1 MFDAEMDFH
10 AYVAAAYELRSADEL
25 PVSRAAKYRAWH
37 FGLRYLVPVGNPR
50 LVRPRR
56 KALDFAVGLLLR
68 TPKPP
73 LTSDEE
79 DRKKEIPNADEVAH
93 LERNSLAIA
102 KHIGLLK
109 AGRDPENSYSSED
122 NHESLL
128 SWLQLAQSI
137 QLMFDGPPGATELG
151 VGRLAIYL
159 AYKPDKSRSMAVRPE
174 STREV
179 LIYHAAQMIAKGTE
193 SRTCEHCG
201 TTFLSGGTGRGKDK
215 KRGDARFCSD
225 ECRWKFHNESRRRA
239 R

>member
-10 AYVAAAYELRSADEL
+10 AYVAATYELRSADEL
-25 PVSRAAKYRAWH
+25 PVSRAAKHRAWY

-109 AGRDPENSYSSED
+109 AGRDPENSYSNED
-122 NHESLL
+122 NHGSLL
-128 SWLQLAQSI
+128 SWLELAQSI
-137 QLMFDGPPGATELG
+137 QLMFDGPPGGPPNSVSADWQFTLRTNQINRALWPFAPS
-151 VGRLAIYL
+151 RL
-159 AYKPDKSRSMAVRPE
+159 VR
-174 STREV
+174 
-179 LIYHAAQMIAKGTE
+179 
-193 SRTCEHCG
+193 
-201 TTFLSGGTGRGKDK
+201 FL
-215 KRGDARFCSD
+215 FI
-225 ECRWKFHNESRRRA
+225 
-239 R
+239 

>member
-10 AYVAAAYELRSADEL
+10 AYVAATYELRSADEL
-25 PVSRAAKYRAWH
+25 PVSRAAKHRAWY

-56 KALDFAVGLLLR
+56 KALDLAVGLLLR

-102 KHIGLLK
+102 KHIGLLS
-109 AGRDPENSYSSED
+109 AQRDNENSYSSED
-122 NHESLL
+122 NRDSLV
-128 SWLQLAQSI
+128 SWLKLAQLI
-137 QLMFDGPPGATELG
+137 QLMFDGPAGATELG

-174 STREV
+174 TTRGV

-201 TTFLSGGTGRGKDK
+201 TTFLSGGTGRRKDK

>member
-1 MFDAEMDFH
+1 M
-10 AYVAAAYELRSADEL
+10 
-25 PVSRAAKYRAWH
+25 
-37 FGLRYLVPVGNPR
+37 
-50 LVRPRR
+50 
-56 KALDFAVGLLLR
+56 GLLLR

-73 LTSDEE
+73 FTSDEE
-79 DRKKEIPNADEVAH
+79 YGKKEIPNADEVAH

-102 KHIGLLK
+102 KHIGLLS
-109 AGRDPENSYSSED
+109 AQRDNENSYSSED
-122 NHESLL
+122 NRDSLV
-128 SWLQLAQSI
+128 SWLKLAQLI
-137 QLMFDGPPGATELG
+137 QLMFDGPAGATELG

-174 STREV
+174 TTRGV